1 MPFLHPVCSELQW
14 RMIVAQDAF
23 FFFLLCL
30 KDFESHLLTSE
41 ESVLVLPKC
50 LILFDFP
57 AVILV
62 FLISL
67 ELQYMAVF
75 YRRSWISLVGKL
87 QARARLLHMWQ
98 WMLCAFLAY
107 FVYRIIWELWI
118 LNYLIGLVLS
128 HRSKR
133 FILNSG
139 KRGRKF
145 NV

>member
-23 FFFLLCL
+23 FFLLCL

-41 ESVLVLPKC
+41 ESVLALPKC
-50 LILFDFP
+50 LIFFDFP

-67 ELQYMAVF
+67 ELQYVAVF

-98 WMLCAFLAY
+98 WMLCAFLGY
-107 FVYRIIWELWI
+107 FVYRIIWEFWI
-118 LNYLIGLVLS
+118 LTYLIGLVLS

-139 KRGRKF
+139 KKGRKF